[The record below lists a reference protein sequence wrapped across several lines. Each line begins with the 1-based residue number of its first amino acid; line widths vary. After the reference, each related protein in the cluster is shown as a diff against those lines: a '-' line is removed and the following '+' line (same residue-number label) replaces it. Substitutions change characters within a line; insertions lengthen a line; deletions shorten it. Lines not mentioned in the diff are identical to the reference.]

1 MWNIMLKVDNLAY
14 IFRYD
19 GSVIWICIYIYVKYH
34 VNSR

>member
-19 GSVIWICIYIYVKYH
+19 GTVIWIYICEILC
-34 VNSR
+34 

>member
-19 GSVIWICIYIYVKYH
+19 GSVIWIYIYVKYY
-34 VNSR
+34 VKSR